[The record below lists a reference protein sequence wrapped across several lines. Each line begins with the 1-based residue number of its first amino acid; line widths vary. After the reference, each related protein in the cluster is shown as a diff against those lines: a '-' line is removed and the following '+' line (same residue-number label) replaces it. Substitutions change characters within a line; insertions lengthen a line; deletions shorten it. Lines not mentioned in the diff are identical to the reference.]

1 MKTETIN
8 SEKFELMNWI
18 AQLQDI
24 SLIMEL
30 KKFKA
35 KSISSVELSEFE
47 QSIINQA
54 HQANDA
60 IKNGN
65 VKSSKELREI
75 SKKW

>member
-24 SLIMEL
+24 SIIMEL
-30 KKFKA
+30 NKFKA
-35 KSISSVELSEFE
+35 KSISSVEISEFE
-47 QSIINQA
+47 QRIVNQA

-60 IKNGN
+60 IKKGN
-65 VKSSKELREI
+65 VKSSKELREV

>member
-35 KSISSVELSEFE
+35 KSISYVELSEFE
-47 QSIINQA
+47 QRIVNQA

-60 IKNGN
+60 IKKGN
-65 VKSSKELREI
+65 VKSSKELREV

>member
-1 MKTETIN
+1 MKKETIN
-8 SEKFELMNWI
+8 SEKFELINWI

-35 KSISSVELSEFE
+35 TSVPSAELSDF
-47 QSIINQA
+47 QQKIIDQA
-54 HQANDA
+54 HRANEA

-65 VKSSKELREI
+65 VMTSKELREK
-75 SKKW
+75 SKQW

>member
-8 SEKFELMNWI
+8 LEKFELINWI

-30 KKFKA
+30 KKLKA
-35 KSISSVELSEFE
+35 KSIPSVELSEFE
-47 QSIINQA
+47 QRIINQA

-60 IKNGN
+60 IKKGT
-65 VKSSKELREI
+65 VKSSKELREV

>member
-47 QSIINQA
+47 QRIINQA